1 MVVTSACYRRHRASL
16 QIKRGGAAMVT
27 PAGAGALTEV
37 RKILSPRSFIVKKFN
52 FERKSGC
59 KSQNA

>member
-1 MVVTSACYRRHRASL
+1 
-16 QIKRGGAAMVT
+16 MVT